1 MELSHFFDFS
11 ASDPLNMFNGFK
23 GLVGSG
29 RGGWARGWQLG
40 VKGGMRVNTLAEAL
54 PPGSQRF

>member
-29 RGGWARGWQLG
+29 RGAGREWVTAGC
-40 VKGGMRVNTLAEAL
+40 
-54 PPGSQRF
+54 